1 MVISFEEKD
10 RVAIEEAWNAVLDEL
25 KKHGSFYDNLYKEMF
40 EAIDT
45 PDMMADADPE
55 YIVKAIFDRILLE

>member
-1 MVISFEEKD
+1 MDIK
-10 RVAIEEAWNAVLDEL
+10 EAWNIVLSEL
-25 KKHGSFYDNLYKEMF
+25 KKRGSFYDNLYKEMF

-55 YIVKAIFDRILLE
+55 YIINAIFNKLLEM